1 MSCAAKTRCC
11 LLLLTTAW
19 VAGPSAFADQK
30 VVQIGRPAGQTAV
43 PPWDLRGSDLLP
55 WQGIACVD
63 MSPDGTL
70 VAAGTI
76 APPGDP
82 NVFVLDR
89 DGAVVSRHAA
99 GQRWISHVA
108 IADRQ
113 GTVLALSTTPQGQA
127 GDRPIPYLLSSDASL
142 NAAWSKRLGNY
153 DPLMFHYGDHSNH
166 LGVLL
171 QATREATVLVGGN
184 HVLWLYPQP
193 DARTQESQFRC
204 GPDSAVTA
212 AAVNPAGRVVLGLT
226 AALPLPEK
234 ASGNLIVAEPPTRQP
249 LWSRP
254 PWTETDPPAAME
266 PGQYGPPAPK
276 YEDRPLWAPLAVAID
291 RVGQRVAAADYQGY
305 ERRFL
310 PSGLRRA
317 QSYGVR
323 FMPARPAIQV
333 YDEQGQLLRRWEPT
347 TFAEPFWCDL
357 SFSADGQ
364 TLIVMPH
371 SWTCRGLAGQT
382 ILPADSAA
390 RSLYLLDIASGDV
403 TVLRFPDAIADV
415 AQGGDLA
422 VVACWDG
429 RVYLLDAQWRPV
441 RAEGLPMG
449 GPALVR
455 VSTDGRRIL
464 AAATRGAVHMFA
476 VDGRPLW
483 ATDLNRVAKR
493 GDTPWTKNQKAGSVA
508 PGIWTANG
516 GRTHSDMGGQ
526 YVIEA
531 PQGLI
536 LIDPNAGLSIEQNW
550 ARIAGAGLD
559 PRQVRYVLL
568 THEHGDHAP
577 GAYLWRV
584 LTGAQV
590 VAGAETA
597 YTLQHHIP
605 NGTGYGFHPP
615 VPVDVVLEEDRELD
629 LAGLK
634 VRGIRLPGHTYG
646 SMGWMFEKDRKQYA
660 AIGDVIMPGG
670 VLGYSGSINFS
681 PDDVLASL
689 EKLGQ
694 LQPDAILPGHG
705 PTGDPAP
712 YLKGSE
718 VGEATGWGKMTPRKP
733 DPLYGFGSRDYLV
746 VGWLEQIQSAAF
758 GDVDGDG
765 RPDVA
770 LLTTAEEGSQVKIY
784 LNQDGRFGQSPDG
797 TIAVRQVDPGFK
809 LRMGHLNADRT
820 ADFLASSESTAVL
833 LVSEQEKLEYRVEPL
848 PGLTRATQFLT
859 GDVAG
864 DVAGG
869 VKECIVGGRFVGQ
882 FSVFSSR
889 DGQFR
894 PTQTIKTTEMYF
906 DLARVDFNRDG
917 RSDVITSGGELFLRG
932 DDGRFPDTP
941 HLRLPRPGTGWTFM
955 AADDFNGDRRPDVVL
970 VTGEARPLALSV
982 FYHTGDTKR
991 PLTSRPIAT
1000 FELPA
1005 NAGILRDGPT
1015 VGDWNGDGIADLLL
1029 GTGQEGRV
1037 FVLLGAAPAGLSL
1050 DRTAAITLD
1059 YRLHFD
1065 TRLGV
1070 ADFDGDGR
1078 ADLAAFGT
1086 SAVGA
1091 PAVYVRLQTAE
1102 PSRK

>member
-1 MSCAAKTRCC
+1 MNRDRNVRCC
-11 LLLLTTAW
+11 LFILLATWAADSTVL
-19 VAGPSAFADQK
+19 ADQK
-30 VVQIGRPAGQTAV
+30 VIQIGRQPAQSAV
-43 PPWDLRGSDLLP
+43 PKWNLRGSDLLP
-55 WQGIACVD
+55 WQGIACAD
-63 MSPDGTL
+63 MSPDGAL
-70 VAAGTI
+70 VAVGTI

-82 NVFVLDR
+82 NVFVLNR
-89 DGAVVSRHAA
+89 DGALRSQHTA
-99 GQRWISHVA
+99 GQRWISHVD

-113 GTVLALSTTPQGQA
+113 GTVLALSTTPLGQA
-127 GDRPIPYLLSSDASL
+127 GDRPIPYLLSTDKSL
-142 NAAWSKRLGNY
+142 DAAWGKRLGNY

-171 QATREATVLVGGN
+171 QTAGDAAVLIGGN
-184 HVLWLYPQP
+184 QVLWLYPQP
-193 DARTQESQFRC
+193 GARTEESQFRC

-212 AAVNPAGRVVLGLT
+212 AAVNPAGRVALGLT
-226 AALPLPEK
+226 AALPVPEK
-234 ASGNLIVAEPPTRQP
+234 SIGNLIVAEPQTRQP

-266 PGQYGPPAPK
+266 PGLYGPPAPK

-291 RVGQRVAAADYQGY
+291 RSGQRVAAADYQGY

-310 PSGLRRA
+310 PRGLRRA

-333 YDEQGQLLRRWEPT
+333 YDAEGQLLRRWEPT

-357 SFSADGQ
+357 SFSADGR
-364 TLIVMPH
+364 TLIVVPH
-371 SWTCRGLAGQT
+371 SWTCRGLAGQP
-382 ILPADSAA
+382 ILPADATAQSM
-390 RSLYLLDIASGDV
+390 YLLDIASGDV
-403 TVLRFPDAIADV
+403 TVLRFPDAIADL
-415 AQGGDLA
+415 AQGGELA
-422 VVACWDG
+422 AVACWNG
-429 RVYLLDAQWRPV
+429 QVYLFDSQWRPV
-441 RAEGLPMG
+441 RAEGLPVG

-455 VSTDGRRIL
+455 VSADGQRIL
-464 AAATRGAVHMFA
+464 AAATRGVVHMFSA
-476 VDGRPLW
+476 DGRQLW
-483 ATDLNRVAKR
+483 QTDLKGVAKP
-493 GDTPWTKNQKAGSVA
+493 GDKPWTKNQKAGSVA
-508 PGIWTANG
+508 PGIWTANT
-516 GRTHSDMGGQ
+516 GRAHSDLGGQ

-590 VAGAETA
+590 VASAEIA

-615 VPVDVVLEEDRELD
+615 VPVDIALKEDGELD

-634 VRGIRLPGHTYG
+634 VRGVRLPGHTYG
-646 SMGWMFEKDRKQYA
+646 SMGWMFDKDGKKYV
-660 AIGDVIMPGG
+660 AIGDLIMPGG

-689 EKLGQ
+689 EKLGR

-712 YLKGSE
+712 YLKGIE

-733 DPLYGFGSRDYLV
+733 DPFYGFASRDYLV
-746 VGWLEQIQSAAF
+746 VGWLENIQSSAF

-770 LLTTAEEGSQVKIY
+770 LLTSAAEGSEVKIY
-784 LNQDGRFGQSPDG
+784 LNQGGRFGQTPDG
-797 TIAVRQVDPGFK
+797 AVAVPEIDPGFK
-809 LRMGHLNADRT
+809 LRMGHVNADRA
-820 ADFLASSESTAVL
+820 ADFLVSSESTAVL
-833 LVSEQEKLEYRVEPL
+833 LVSEPGKLKYRTEPL

-859 GDVAG
+859 GDASG
-864 DVAGG
+864 DGQEYV
-869 VKECIVGGRFVGQ
+869 VGGRFVGQ
-882 FSVFSSR
+882 FSVFGDR
-889 DGQFR
+889 DARLR
-894 PTQTIKTTEMYF
+894 PTQTIKTAEAYF
-906 DLARVDFNRDG
+906 DLARTDFNGDG
-917 RSDVITSGGELFLRG
+917 RADVITSGGEVFLRG
-932 DDGRFPDTP
+932 DDGRFPETP
-941 HLRLPRPGTGWTFM
+941 DLRLPRPGTGWTFM
-955 AADDFNGDRRPDVVL
+955 AVDDFNGDRRPDVAL
-970 VTGEARPLALSV
+970 VTGEARPLTLSV
-982 FYHTGDTKR
+982 FYHTGDAKR
-991 PLTSRPIAT
+991 PLTSRPSAT

-1005 NAGILRDGPT
+1005 NAGVLRDGPT
-1015 VGDWNGDGIADLLL
+1015 TGDWNGDGIADLLL
-1029 GTGQEGRV
+1029 GTGQEGNV

-1050 DRTAAITLD
+1050 DRTATLTLD

-1065 TRLGV
+1065 TRIGV
-1070 ADFDGDGR
+1070 ADFNGDGR
-1078 ADLAAFGT
+1078 ADLAGFGT

-1091 PAVYVRLQTAE
+1091 PAVYIRLQEA
-1102 PSRK
+1102 RHDILR